1 MTVKTHIV
9 ILTALTLLIGTIIV
23 LSNPLIISQIH
34 NNIKRIARTIDIT
47 HTSKAEAFYK
57 DNNINFADSRN
68 NASVINIGSTTNKA
82 GIWHSAMVDES
93 GYEQVSQKAINEF
106 ENNSGK
112 KLALVVFSNDWY
124 NGISFPGSKA
134 NIIKQ
139 NNATPIIRIAPW
151 KSNGQNLSNAGP
163 YTMSNI
169 LNGQHDDALIE
180 WAKAAKSFGSPI
192 LVDFGYEPNT
202 NYFPWSKQGAAMY
215 IDAYRHIVTIF
226 REQNATNVYFVYHPD
241 LSSNVDEIKKWYPGD
256 KYIDWILA
264 SAYGEDGDIGCLGV
278 LNKSSNQLTAISPSK
293 PLGIEEWGI
302 GSPTDTKNT
311 LNSLAQNKFP
321 KLKILSI
328 WNEGPAGGKD
338 RRIEQSPE
346 MLNAYKE
353 GIANSFYLSSNFNP
367 TLPNS

>member
-1 MTVKTHIV
+1 M
-9 ILTALTLLIGTIIV
+9 
-23 LSNPLIISQIH
+23 IISQLH
-34 NNIKRIARTIDIT
+34 NDIKRIIRIT
-47 HTSKAEAFYK
+47 DVSSTSKAEAFYK
-57 DNNINFADSRN
+57 DNNINPADSLN
-68 NASVINIGSTTNKA
+68 NTSAIHIGHITNKV

-139 NNATPIIRIAPW
+139 NNAVPIIRIAPW
-151 KSNGQNLSNAGP
+151 NSNGQNLSNAGP

-169 LNGQHDDALIE
+169 LNGQHDAALIQ
-180 WAKAAKSFGSPI
+180 WANAARTFGSPI
-192 LVDFGYEPNT
+192 LADFGYEPNN

-215 IDAYRHIVTIF
+215 IDAYRHIVNIF
-226 REQNATNVYFVYHPD
+226 RQQNATNVYFVYHPD
-241 LSSNVDEIKKWYPGD
+241 MGSNPDNMKKWYPGD

-264 SAYGEDGDIGCLGV
+264 SAYGEGNDTGCIGI
-278 LNKSSNQLTAISPSK
+278 LNRSYNQLTAISPSK

-302 GSPTDTKNT
+302 GSPSDTKNT
-311 LNSLAQNKFP
+311 LDSLAQNKFP
-321 KLKILSI
+321 KIKILSI

-338 RRIEQSPE
+338 RRIERSPE
-346 MLNAYKE
+346 MLNAYRS
-353 GIANSFYLSSNFNP
+353 GIANSFYLPSNFNS
-367 TLPNS
+367 TLSQ

>member
-1 MTVKTHIV
+1 MTVKKTHIV
-9 ILTALTLLIGTIIV
+9 ILPTITLLIGIIIA
-23 LSNPLIISQIH
+23 LSHPLIISQIY
-34 NNIKRIARTIDIT
+34 NDIKRITRITDIT
-47 HTSKAEAFYK
+47 YISKAEASYK
-57 DNNINFADSRN
+57 DNNTNLSDSINNTTAIQS
-68 NASVINIGSTTNKA
+68 GPTTNKA

-139 NNATPIIRIAPW
+139 NNAVPIIRIAPW
-151 KSNGQNLSNAGP
+151 NSNGQNLSNAGP

-169 LNGQHDDALIE
+169 LNGQHDAALIQ
-180 WAKAAKSFGSPI
+180 WAKAAKTFGSPI
-192 LVDFGYEPNT
+192 LIDFGYEPNT

-226 REQNATNVYFVYHPD
+226 RQQNATNVYFVYHPD
-241 LSSNVDEIKKWYPGD
+241 MSSSPDDIQKWYPGD

-264 SAYGEDGDIGCLGV
+264 SAYGEDGNIGCLGV
-278 LNKSSNQLTAISPSK
+278 LNKSYYQLTAISPSK

-302 GSPTDTKNT
+302 GSPSDTKNT
-311 LNSLAQNKFP
+311 LDSLAHNKFP
-321 KLKILSI
+321 RLKILSI

-346 MLNAYKE
+346 MLNAYRN
-353 GIANSFYLSSNFNP
+353 GIANPFYLSSNFNP
-367 TLPNS
+367 TLFQ

>member
-1 MTVKTHIV
+1 MTVKKTHIV
-9 ILTALTLLIGTIIV
+9 ILPAITLLISILIV
-23 LSNPLIISQIH
+23 FPHPLIISQIH
-34 NNIKRIARTIDIT
+34 NDIKRITRITDIT
-47 HTSKAEAFYK
+47 YISKAEAFYK
-57 DNNINFADSRN
+57 DNNTNLSNSLN
-68 NASVINIGSTTNKA
+68 NTPAIHTGPTTNKA

-93 GYEQVSQKAINEF
+93 GDEQVSQKAINEF

-139 NNATPIIRIAPW
+139 NNAVPIIRIAPW
-151 KSNGQNLSNAGP
+151 NSNGQNLSNAGP

-169 LNGQHDDALIE
+169 LNGQHDAALIQ
-180 WAKAAKSFGSPI
+180 WAKAARTFDSPI
-192 LVDFGYEPNT
+192 LIDFGYEPNT

-226 REQNATNVYFVYHPD
+226 RQQNATNVYFAYHPD
-241 LSSNVDEIKKWYPGD
+241 MSSNPDNMQKWYPGD

-264 SAYGEDGDIGCLGV
+264 SAYGEDGNIGCLGV
-278 LNKSSNQLTAISPSK
+278 LNKSYNQLTAISPSK

-302 GSPTDTKNT
+302 GSPADTKNT
-311 LNSLAQNKFP
+311 LDSLAQNKFP
-321 KLKILSI
+321 RLKILSI

-346 MLNAYKE
+346 MLNAYRD
-353 GIANSFYLSSNFNP
+353 GVANPFYLSSNFNP
-367 TLPNS
+367 TLSQ